1 MEKDLFIRRLQ
12 PNATKLECANGEIL
26 TSGEI
31 VSVHLSRMNEDRNPL
46 TTRVD
51 DVLYP
56 PQTHSNLISLGQSS
70 EKGIDFKAVGSPSF
84 GKNRCYWSSNWSG
97 VSSQQFEVVFQ
108 NLILSSKE
116 IFLWMEHYITA
127 GLATRWRKRLERMD
141 GIHKEKFMWTALF
154 FPLGFDE
161 IAHESGHGK
170 GQIEKELSYTTPLRL
185 FSHTQNHWKATPIL
199 LNFTYAARRTLHRL
213 SSIRWA

>member
-1 MEKDLFIRRLQ
+1 MQQSRMRKWRNPYLWR
-12 PNATKLECANGEIL
+12 NC
-26 TSGEI
+26 
-31 VSVHLSRMNEDRNPL
+31 SVHLSRMNEDRNPL

-56 PQTHSNLISLGQSS
+56 PQTHSSLISLGQSS

-84 GKNRCYWSSNWSG
+84 GKNRCYCSSNWSG

-116 IFLWMEHYITA
+116 IILWMEHYITA

-141 GIHKEKFMWTALF
+141 GIHKEKVMWTALF
-154 FPLGFDE
+154 SHCSSILPCGKSL
-161 IAHESGHGK
+161 ESNPDSTEFH
-170 GQIEKELSYTTPLRL
+170 L
-185 FSHTQNHWKATPIL
+185 
-199 LNFTYAARRTLHRL
+199 RRTPHAA
-213 SSIRWA
+213 SP